1 MSQAR
6 RNRRVLAVMS
16 ACAVLLAAGPGCRHS
31 PFHRVADAPRPD
43 SVADLERAAI
53 PELAPV
59 VATKA
64 GPPEAA
70 PVSPEV
76 EADPAGDPEAVA
88 ALAPAPTPMLD
99 AALRRAEAEEEAER
113 RFLQEALAPRREPDP
128 EPQPEI
134 ATPPTAPPP
143 SRPEPLEP
151 EVIAPAL
158 VAEAPAPAPAPEPAA
173 EPAPAAPAPKDVEPA
188 EEPKVDPAVE
198 PAAVEVRP
206 TVDAQA
212 AALKDAQLDR
222 IDALEPQV
230 DPAPVPEPTP
240 APSPDPAP
248 LPIPPQPLPPSS
260 TASETDL
267 DPEEF
272 AIQAARLCRKIHGF
286 GSFEPMNAN
295 ALKPGRSA
303 LVYCELGGLGYRA
316 EGEEFVSHVA
326 TRVELVRD
334 EDDAKVWE
342 VSGEAEDRCRA
353 KRRDSYVGT
362 LITLPESLAPG
373 DYTLRLSQT
382 DATSGR
388 TAAAEIPV
396 TIAR

>member
-16 ACAVLLAAGPGCRHS
+16 ACAVMLAAGAGCRHS
-31 PFHRVADAPRPD
+31 PFHRVADSPRPD
-43 SVADLERAAI
+43 SVAAVERAAI

-64 GPPEAA
+64 APAEAA
-70 PVSPEV
+70 AAAAAQTSAGA
-76 EADPAGDPEAVA
+76 EADPVAAPEAVA
-88 ALAPAPTPMLD
+88 ALTPAPTPMLD
-99 AALRRAEAEEEAER
+99 AALRRAEADEEAER
-113 RFLQEALAPRREPDP
+113 RSLLEALAPRRAPDP
-128 EPQPEI
+128 EPE
-134 ATPPTAPPP
+134 AAPTAPPP

-158 VAEAPAPAPAPEPAA
+158 ITEESKPEPAPDSV
-173 EPAPAAPAPKDVEPA
+173 EIPKDAEQPGPA
-188 EEPKVDPAVE
+188 GPKVDRAVE
-198 PAAVEVRP
+198 PAAVEAPP
-206 TVDAQA
+206 TVDAQSE
-212 AALKDAQLDR
+212 ALKDAQLGR
-222 IDALEPQV
+222 IEAPTASP
-230 DPAPVPEPTP
+230 DPAP
-240 APSPDPAP
+240 APGPDAGSDPDPDPAP
-248 LPIPPQPLPPSS
+248 LPTPPQPQPP
-260 TASETDL
+260 ASPTTE
-267 DPEEF
+267 PEPEAEF
-272 AIQAARLCRKIHGF
+272 EELTIQAAKLCRKIHGF

-303 LVYCELGGLGYRA
+303 LVYCELAGLSYRA
-316 EGEEFVSHVA
+316 EGDEFVSHVE

-334 EDDAKVWE
+334 EDDARVWE

-373 DYTLRLSQT
+373 AYTLRLSQA

-388 TAAAEIPV
+388 TASAEIPV